1 MFSFAMNKFENRY
14 LSGASNLSELVSMK
28 DKFTIESILPND
40 SLYCFYW
47 TLVKSVTFL
56 PELTNDQEEHAYFS

>member
-1 MFSFAMNKFENRY
+1 MLPFAMNKFENRY
-14 LSGASNLSELVSMK
+14 ISGASNLSELVSKK
-28 DKFTIESILPND
+28 DKFTIESILSND

-56 PELTNDQEEHAYFS
+56 PQLTDDQEEHAYFS